1 MSKIKDKIVQKEIGL
16 KYNFEKLLV
25 FKKPFAILLIMYMIG
40 IWAIIRANFY
50 YIDDMGRSNWG
61 YRSYEPFSRYL
72 SNYLSVFVH
81 GGKHMTD
88 VSPLTQ
94 LLAMALIAVAGI
106 IILYTV
112 TKKEQ
117 FKFIE
122 LIALIPL
129 GLSPYFLECISYK
142 FDCVYMCLSVLAMI
156 FPILFYEKNKILYLI
171 VTILS
176 TIAMCTT
183 YQASSGIFPMF
194 VAFICLQKWIN
205 KEKLKE
211 ILKFI
216 GISATGYVAG
226 LLIFRKFIMQT
237 YYDYSSTALPAAES
251 FVDIVIRNYKTFFEY
266 IISDFKSEWL
276 LLIGIICIAF
286 IIATVLKSERN
297 KLLTIPISIIIL
309 GIMLLLSFGAYAFLD
324 DPMYQPRAMYGFG
337 VFITFAMVQIMTMPR
352 MYLSKTVCI
361 ALCWLFVS
369 FAFTYGNAL
378 YVQGM
383 YTDFRI
389 TEAVD
394 DLKDIDAI
402 KDGEVYLQVNGSIG
416 YAPTIARMPQDF
428 QMLNRLVPITFRGPE
443 YVWGRFGIIN
453 YYGLYNVAQNPYTD
467 LSTLNLP
474 MVVDN
479 KYHTIYADDKHVLI
493 ELK

>member
-1 MSKIKDKIVQKEIGL
+1 
-16 KYNFEKLLV
+16 
-25 FKKPFAILLIMYMIG
+25 
-40 IWAIIRANFY
+40 
-50 YIDDMGRSNWG
+50 
-61 YRSYEPFSRYL
+61 
-72 SNYLSVFVH
+72 
-81 GGKHMTD
+81 
-88 VSPLTQ
+88 
-94 LLAMALIAVAGI
+94 
-106 IILYTV
+106 
-112 TKKEQ
+112 
-117 FKFIE
+117 
-122 LIALIPL
+122 
-129 GLSPYFLECISYK
+129 
-142 FDCVYMCLSVLAMI
+142 
-156 FPILFYEKNKILYLI
+156 
-171 VTILS
+171 
-176 TIAMCTT
+176 
-183 YQASSGIFPMF
+183 
-194 VAFICLQKWIN
+194 
-205 KEKLKE
+205 
-211 ILKFI
+211 
-216 GISATGYVAG
+216 
-226 LLIFRKFIMQT
+226 
-237 YYDYSSTALPAAES
+237 
-251 FVDIVIRNYKTFFEY
+251 
-266 IISDFKSEWL
+266 
-276 LLIGIICIAF
+276 
-286 IIATVLKSERN
+286 
-297 KLLTIPISIIIL
+297 
-309 GIMLLLSFGAYAFLD
+309 MLLLSFGAYAFLD

-337 VFITFAMVQIMTMPR
+337 VFITFAMLQIMTMPR